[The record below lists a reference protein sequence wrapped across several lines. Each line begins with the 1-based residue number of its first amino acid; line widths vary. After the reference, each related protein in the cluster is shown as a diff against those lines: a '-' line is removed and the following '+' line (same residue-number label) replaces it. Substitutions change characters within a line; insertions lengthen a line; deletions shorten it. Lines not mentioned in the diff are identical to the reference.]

1 VTMRIT
7 CVSVSDQLGG
17 SEVALA
23 GLITALERFRP
34 EWQFQ
39 VVLPGNGPLR
49 ERLSETRAICSIVP
63 MPQAVSSLGEWAAVQ
78 DGWRAGSQVAL
89 GIKLCGTAAALRRY
103 ESQLGRVISEFRPNV
118 VHTNGLKA
126 HVLGA
131 RLRTP
136 DAGLVWHLH
145 EYISRRR
152 LTRWLL
158 RRYGSRCSAIV
169 ANSASVAEDVV
180 NSIRPRFVVHVVPNP
195 VDMNLFSPNG
205 ASVDLDRLAG
215 LPAAP
220 GNVTRVGLVATYGR
234 WKGHEVFLDAL
245 RQLASRSEIRGYIIG
260 GPIYDTSNSQL
271 TRGDLASMIESRGLQ
286 GCVGLTGF
294 LEPASAM
301 RALDVVVHASTE
313 PEPFGL
319 VIAEAMACGKPV
331 VTTGYG
337 GAAELVSDGKDALI
351 AAAGDSAP
359 LVEAIARLAS
369 DPGLRAA
376 IGERARET
384 ARWKFAPETVA
395 SQLAGVFETAA
406 VGSGV
411 AQPA

>member
-1 VTMRIT
+1 MRIT
-7 CVSVSDQLGG
+7 FVSVSDQLGG

-23 GLITALERFRP
+23 GMVTALEQLRP

-49 ERLSETRAICSIVP
+49 ERLSQTRAFCSIVP
-63 MPQAVSSLGEWAAVQ
+63 MPEAVSSLGEWAAVQ

-89 GIKLCGTAAALRRY
+89 GIKLWGPAAALPRY
-103 ESQLGRVISEFRPNV
+103 ESHLARVISEFRPNV

-145 EYISRRR
+145 EYISPRR

-158 RRYGSRCSAIV
+158 RRYASRCSAVI
-169 ANSASVAEDVV
+169 ANSASVAEDVAT
-180 NSIRPRFVVHVVPNP
+180 SILPGSAVHVVPNP
-195 VDMNLFSPNG
+195 VDLNLFSPTG

-215 LPAAP
+215 LPDAP
-220 GNVTRVGLVATYGR
+220 GHVTRVGLVATYGR

-245 RQLASRSEIRGYIIG
+245 RRLASRLAIRGYIIG

-271 TRGDLASMIESRGLQ
+271 TRGDLESMIDSRGLR

-337 GAAELVSDGKDALI
+337 GAAELVSDGQDALI
-351 AAAGDSAP
+351 AAAGRPAA
-359 LVEAIARLAS
+359 LANAIATLAS
-369 DPGLRAA
+369 DPTLRAA
-376 IGERARET
+376 IGQRARET
-384 ARWKFAPETVA
+384 ARVKFAPETVA
-395 SQLAGVFETAA
+395 SQLAPVFETTARRFA
-406 VGSGV
+406 V

>member
-1 VTMRIT
+1 MRIT
-7 CVSVSDQLGG
+7 SISVSDQLGG

-23 GLITALERFRP
+23 GMVTALERLRP

-39 VVLPGNGPLR
+39 VILPGNGRLR
-49 ERLSETRAICSIVP
+49 ERLRETRAICSIVP
-63 MPQAVSSLGEWAAVQ
+63 MPAAVSSLGEWAAVQ

-89 GIKLCGTAAALRRY
+89 GLKLCGTAAALPGY
-103 ESQLGRVISEFRPNV
+103 ESHLGRVIAEFRPNV

-131 RLRTP
+131 RLRSP

-158 RRYGSRCSAIV
+158 RRYESRCSAII
-169 ANSASVAEDVV
+169 ANSASVADDVS
-180 NSIRPRFVVHVVPNP
+180 NSIHPGCAVHAVPNA
-195 VDMNLFSPNG
+195 VDLNVFSPNG
-205 ASVDLDRLAG
+205 ASIDLDRLAG
-215 LPAAP
+215 LPVAP
-220 GNVTRVGLVATYGR
+220 ASVTRVGLVATYGR

-245 RQLASRSEIRGYIIG
+245 RQLASRLPIRGYIIG

-271 TRGDLASMIESRGLQ
+271 TCGDLETMIASRALG
-286 GCVGLTGF
+286 GCVGVTGF
-294 LEPASAM
+294 VEPASAM
-301 RALDVVVHASTE
+301 RTLDIVVHASTE

-319 VIAEAMACGKPV
+319 VIAEAMACGKAV

-337 GAAELVSDGKDALI
+337 GAAELVSDGQNAVVARAGESVAL
-351 AAAGDSAP
+351 AD
-359 LVEAIARLAS
+359 AIAKLAT
-369 DPGLRAA
+369 DPALRDAM
-376 IGERARET
+376 GKRARDT
-384 ARWKFAPETVA
+384 ACVKFAPEGVA
-395 SQLAGVFETAA
+395 SQLAGVFEKAA
-406 VGSGV
+406 VRSAV

>member
-1 VTMRIT
+1 MRIT

-23 GLITALERFRP
+23 GMVTALERLRP

-39 VVLPGNGPLR
+39 VVLPGDGPLR

-63 MPQAVSSLGEWAAVQ
+63 MPAAVSRLGEWAAVQ
-78 DGWRAGSQVAL
+78 DGSRAGSQVAL
-89 GIKLCGTAAALRRY
+89 GIKLCATAAALPRY
-103 ESQLGRVISEFRPNV
+103 ESHLGGVIADFRPNV

-158 RRYGSRCSAIV
+158 RRYRSRCSAIV

-180 NSIRPRFVVHVVPNP
+180 NSIRPDSVVHVVPNP
-195 VDMNLFSPNG
+195 VDVNLFSPNG
-205 ASVDLDRLAG
+205 MAVDLDRLAG

-220 GNVTRVGLVATYGR
+220 ANVMRVGLVATYGR
-234 WKGHEVFLDAL
+234 WKGHDVFLDAL
-245 RQLASRSEIRGYIIG
+245 GQIASRLPIRGYIIG
-260 GPIYDTSNSQL
+260 GPIYDTPNSQL
-271 TRGDLASMIESRGLQ
+271 TPGDLESMIESRGLR
-286 GCVGLTGF
+286 GSVGLTGF

-301 RALDVVVHASTE
+301 RALDVIVHASTE

-331 VTTGYG
+331 VTTAYG
-337 GAAELVSDGKDALI
+337 GAAELISDGQDALI
-351 AAAGDSAP
+351 AAAGQSVA
-359 LVEAIARLAS
+359 LAGAIAKLAS

-384 ARWKFAPETVA
+384 ARRKFAPETVA
-395 SQLAGVFETAA
+395 LQLAGLFETAA
-406 VGSGV
+406 VRSVV

>member
-1 VTMRIT
+1 MRIT
-7 CVSVSDQLGG
+7 WVSVSDQLGG

-23 GLITALERFRP
+23 GMVTALERLRP

-39 VVLPGNGPLR
+39 VILPGEGPLR

-63 MPQAVSSLGEWAAVQ
+63 MPEAVSSLGEWGAVQ

-89 GIKLCGTAAALRRY
+89 GIKLCGTAAALPGY
-103 ESQLGRVISEFRPNV
+103 ESHLGRVISEFRPNV

-126 HVLGA
+126 HVLGS

-158 RRYGSRCSAIV
+158 RRYRSRCSAIV
-169 ANSASVAEDVV
+169 ANSASVADDLS
-180 NSIRPRFVVHVVPNP
+180 NSIRPECAVHIVPNA
-195 VDMNLFSPNG
+195 VDVNVFSPTG
-205 ASVDLDRLAG
+205 ASIDLDQVAG

-220 GNVTRVGLVATYGR
+220 ANVTRVGLVASYGR
-234 WKGHEVFLDAL
+234 WKGHEVFLDAM
-245 RQLASRSEIRGYIIG
+245 RQLASRFAIRGYIIG

-271 TRGDLASMIESRGLQ
+271 TRGDLETMIASRALG

-294 LEPASAM
+294 VEPASAM
-301 RALDVVVHASTE
+301 RGLDIVVHASTE

-319 VIAEAMACGKPV
+319 VIAEAMACGRAV

-337 GAAELVSDGKDALI
+337 GAAELISDGEDALV
-351 AAAGDSAP
+351 AAAGQSRDLAH
-359 LVEAIARLAS
+359 AIAKLAN

-384 ARWKFAPETVA
+384 ARVKFAPETIA
-395 SQLAGVFETAA
+395 AQLGHVFESAA
-406 VGSGV
+406 GRSAV

>member
-1 VTMRIT
+1 MRIT

-23 GLITALERFRP
+23 GMVAALERLRP

-49 ERLSETRAICSIVP
+49 DRLNETRAICSIVP
-63 MPQAVSSLGEWAAVQ
+63 MPDAVSSLGEWAAVQ

-89 GIKLCGTAAALRRY
+89 GIKLCGTAAALPRY
-103 ESQLGRVISEFRPNV
+103 ESHLSRVISEFRPNV

-131 RLRTP
+131 RLRAP

-158 RRYGSRCSAIV
+158 RRYGSRCAAIV
-169 ANSASVAEDVV
+169 ANSASVAEDIV
-180 NSIRPRFVVHVVPNP
+180 NSIRPRSVVRVVPNP
-195 VDMNLFSPNG
+195 VDLNLFSPAG

-220 GNVTRVGLVATYGR
+220 ANVTRVGLVATYGR
-234 WKGHEVFLDAL
+234 WKGHDVFLDAL
-245 RQLASRSEIRGYIIG
+245 RQLVSRLPIRGYIIG

-271 TRGDLASMIESRGLQ
+271 TRGDLDSMIESRGLR

-301 RALDVVVHASTE
+301 RALDIVVHASTE

-319 VIAEAMACGKPV
+319 VIAEAMACGKAV

-337 GAAELVSDGKDALI
+337 GAAELVSDGQNAAV
-351 AAAGDSAP
+351 AAAGQSAA
-359 LVEAIARLAS
+359 LVDTIAKLAS
-369 DPGLRAA
+369 DPGLRTT
-376 IGERARET
+376 IGKCARET
-384 ARWKFAPETVA
+384 ARVKFAPEIVA
-395 SQLAGVFETAA
+395 SQLAGVFEAAA
-406 VGSGV
+406 VRPTV

>member
-1 VTMRIT
+1 MR
-7 CVSVSDQLGG
+7 VSCISISDQLGG
-17 SEVALA
+17 SEVALVRMV
-23 GLITALERFRP
+23 TALEQHHP

-49 ERLSETRAICSIVP
+49 ERLSQTRAICSVVP
-63 MPQAVSSLGEWAAVQ
+63 MPAALSRLGEWAAVQ

-89 GIKLCGTAAALRRY
+89 GIRLCGTAAALPRY
-103 ESQLGRVISEFRPNV
+103 ESHLTRAISEFRPDV

-131 RLRTP
+131 RLCMP
-136 DAGLVWHLH
+136 NAALVWHLH

-158 RRYGSRCSAIV
+158 RRYASRCSAIV
-169 ANSASVAEDVV
+169 ANSASVAGDVTGSV
-180 NSIRPRFVVHVVPNP
+180 DPRCAVHVVPNA
-195 VDMNLFSPNG
+195 VDLDAFCPTG
-205 ASVDLDRLAG
+205 GSVDLDRLAG
-215 LPAAP
+215 LPSVS
-220 GNVTRVGLVATYGR
+220 GNVTRVGLVAAYGR

-245 RQLASRSEIRGYIIG
+245 LQLASRLPIRGYIIG
-260 GPIYDTSNSQL
+260 SPIYDTSNSQL
-271 TRGDLASMIESRGLQ
+271 TRGDLETMIGSRGLE

-294 LEPASAM
+294 VEPAPAM

-319 VIAEAMACGKPV
+319 VIAEAMACGKAV

-337 GAAELVSDGKDALI
+337 GAAELISDGHDALV
-351 AAAGDSAP
+351 AAAGQSSALADAIERLAHDSAF
-359 LVEAIARLAS
+359 RS
-369 DPGLRAA
+369 A
-376 IGERARET
+376 IGDRARET
-384 ARWKFAPETVA
+384 ACVRFAPAAVA
-395 SQLAGVFETAA
+395 SQLAHVFEAA
-406 VGSGV
+406 AFHSPM

>member
-1 VTMRIT
+1 MRIT
-7 CVSVSDQLGG
+7 SVSVSDQLGG

-23 GLITALERFRP
+23 GMVAALERLRP

-39 VVLPGNGPLR
+39 VILPGEGPLR
-49 ERLSETRAICSIVP
+49 DRLSETRAVCSIVP
-63 MPQAVSSLGEWAAVQ
+63 MPDAVSSLGEWAAVR
-78 DGWRAGSQVAL
+78 DGWRARSQVAL
-89 GIKLCGTAAALRRY
+89 GIKLCGTAAALPGY
-103 ESQLGRVISEFRPNV
+103 ESHLGRVISEFRPNV

-169 ANSASVAEDVV
+169 ANSASVAADVT
-180 NSIRPRFVVHVVPNP
+180 NSIRPECAVHIVPNT
-195 VDMNLFSPNG
+195 VDLHVFSPTG
-205 ASVDLDRLAG
+205 ASIDLDRLAG
-215 LPAAP
+215 LPAASAD
-220 GNVTRVGLVATYGR
+220 VTRVGLVATYGR
-234 WKGHEVFLDAL
+234 WKGHEVFLDAM
-245 RQLASRSEIRGYIIG
+245 RQLASQFAIRGYIIG

-271 TRGDLASMIESRGLQ
+271 TRGDLETMIASRALG

-294 LEPASAM
+294 VEPASAM
-301 RALDVVVHASTE
+301 RGLDIVVHASTE

-319 VIAEAMACGKPV
+319 VIAEAMACGRAL

-337 GAAELVSDGKDALI
+337 GAAELISEGEDALI
-351 AAAGDSAP
+351 AAAGQSGA
-359 LVEAIARLAS
+359 LVDAIAKLAT

-376 IGERARET
+376 IGDRARET
-384 ARWKFAPETVA
+384 ARVKFAPETIA
-395 SQLAGVFETAA
+395 AQLAHVFESAA
-406 VGSGV
+406 VRSSV
-411 AQPA
+411 AQSA